1 MSYRDELELEI
12 ETVKDII
19 AMAPGVA
26 PEYTVILTKLEKR
39 LQELN

>member
-1 MSYRDELELEI
+1 MSYREELILEI

-19 AMAPGVA
+19 GMAPGVA
-26 PEYTVILTKLEKR
+26 PKYTVILNKLETK

>member
-1 MSYRDELELEI
+1 MSYRDEIILEI

-26 PEYTVILTKLEKR
+26 PEYTVILQRLENKLK
-39 LQELN
+39 ELN

>member
-1 MSYRDELELEI
+1 MSYREELILEI

-19 AMAPGVA
+19 DMAPGVA
-26 PEYTVILTKLEKR
+26 PEYTVILQRLEKR

>member
-1 MSYRDELELEI
+1 MSYRDEIILEI

-26 PEYTVILTKLEKR
+26 PEYTKILNKLETR
-39 LQELN
+39 LKELN

>member
-1 MSYRDELELEI
+1 MSYRNELELEI
-12 ETVKDII
+12 ETVKDIL